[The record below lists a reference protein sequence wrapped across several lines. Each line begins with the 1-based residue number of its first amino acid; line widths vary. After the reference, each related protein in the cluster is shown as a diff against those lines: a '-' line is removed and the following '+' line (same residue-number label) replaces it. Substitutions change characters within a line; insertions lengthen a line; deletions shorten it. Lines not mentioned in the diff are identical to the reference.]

1 MAFIEMTCNCVA
13 SFQVDVSDAAN
24 ESLIIMWAQQF
35 VSAHQQCGYMNPVRM
50 DAPEKHR
57 KFEFETDVMYKEK
70 KEKEL

>member
-1 MAFIEMTCNCVA
+1 
-13 SFQVDVSDAAN
+13 
-24 ESLIIMWAQQF
+24 
-35 VSAHQQCGYMNPVRM
+35 MNPVRM